1 MNTLF
6 DLDNMDFQDLFS
18 TVEGIEGGVQF
29 KVKEEPKN
37 LFTSKDLYSITA
49 SIMGIEVNAWRSLV
63 DIRGMKPVKAAIK
76 LGANVTTAQL
86 VGDLKL
92 ATGTAAINKVYADKR
107 CMSCMTGNKVGAFW
121 ANNYVGVI
129 HSPNFRLL
137 VGLETRG
144 INPRSYG
151 FKGEKV
157 HALLEPFFDKKEFP
171 VKSIYK
177 YKTQKIFAGRK
188 PVHKTDYILT
198 TVESEDIGLKEI
210 SAMLP
215 DLIERGFYDRAG
227 ATVFGKSVHE
237 LPSPFKGTFT
247 LKQRYYKGPRSKA
260 NDFRDPLPTY
270 YNFEDIDGEYKVDSN
285 VMLTIRKYV
294 ADEPYFEDQ
303 DVVLRCPA
311 IKYSEESEDPFIDF
325 DSETLSKE
333 EGEFKI
339 KELGLVLNS
348 DIETTFGTPFQMED
362 DEPDHETVPRALT
375 LGDMAELR
383 QMTLDWT
390 ELDDIP
396 F

>member
-6 DLDNMDFQDLFS
+6 DLDNMDFEDLFS
-18 TVEGIEGGVQF
+18 AVEGIEGGVQF
-29 KVKEEPKN
+29 KVAQEPKN
-37 LFTSKDLYSITA
+37 LFNSKELYTIAS
-49 SIMGIEVNAWRSLV
+49 SIMNIDVDSWLNLVEV
-63 DIRGMKPVKAAIK
+63 RGMKPVKAAIK
-76 LGANVTTAQL
+76 LGANVTIAQL

-92 ATGTAAINKVYADKR
+92 ATGAAAINKVYADER
-107 CMSCMTGNKVGAFW
+107 CMSCMTGHKVGSFW

-177 YKTQKIFAGRK
+177 YRTQSIFAGRK

-215 DLIERGFYDRAG
+215 ELIERGFYDRAG
-227 ATVFGKSVHE
+227 VIVFGKSVHE

-247 LKQRYYKGPRSKA
+247 LKQKYCKGPRSKE

-311 IKYSEESEDPFIDF
+311 IKYSEKSEDPFIDF

-333 EGEFKI
+333 EGEFKV

-348 DIETTFGTPFQMED
+348 DIGTTSSTPFQMED
-362 DEPDHETVPRALT
+362 DEPITRVLT

-383 QMTLDWT
+383 QLTLDWI

>member
-6 DLDNMDFQDLFS
+6 DLDNMDFQELFS
-18 TVEGIEGGVQF
+18 TVEHIEGGVQY
-29 KVKEEPKN
+29 KVNETP
-37 LFTSKDLYSITA
+37 KDLFSSMELYKITA
-49 SIMGIEVNAWRSLV
+49 NIMCIDVNAWRSLV
-63 DIRGMKPVKAAIK
+63 DDRGMKPVKAAIK
-76 LGANVTTAQL
+76 LGSNATTAQL

-92 ATGTAAINKVYADKR
+92 ATGADAINKVYADER
-107 CMSCMTGNKVGAFW
+107 CMSCMTGHRVGGFW

-157 HALLEPFFDKKEFP
+157 HALLEPFFNEKEFP

-177 YKTQKIFAGRK
+177 YKTQKTFVGRK

-227 ATVFGKSVHE
+227 AIVFGKSVHE

-247 LKQRYYKGPRSKA
+247 LKQRYYKGPHSKA

-270 YNFEDIDGEYKVDSN
+270 YTFEDIDGEYKVDSN

-294 ADEPYFEDQ
+294 SDEPYFEDQ

-311 IKYSEESEDPFIDF
+311 IKYSQESEDPFIDF

-348 DIETTFGTPFQMED
+348 DVETTFGAPFQMED
-362 DEPDHETVPRALT
+362 DEPDYETIPSALT

-383 QMTLDWT
+383 QLSLDWT

>member
-6 DLDNMDFQDLFS
+6 DLDNMDFEDLFS

-29 KVKEEPKN
+29 KVKKEPKN
-37 LFTSKDLYSITA
+37 IFTPMDLYSITA

-63 DIRGMKPVKAAIK
+63 DDRGMKPVKAAIK
-76 LGANVTTAQL
+76 LGSNATTAQL

-92 ATGTAAINKVYADKR
+92 ATGADAINKVYADER
-107 CMSCMTGNKVGAFW
+107 CMSCMTGHKVGSFW

-177 YKTQKIFAGRK
+177 YKTQKTFVGRK

-247 LKQRYYKGPRSKA
+247 LKQRYYKGPHSKA

-270 YNFEDIDGEYKVDSN
+270 YTFEDIDGEYKVDSN

-294 ADEPYFEDQ
+294 SDEPYFEDQ

-348 DIETTFGTPFQMED
+348 DVETTFGTPFQMED
-362 DEPDHETVPRALT
+362 DEPEDATAPRPLN
-375 LGDMAELR
+375 LGERAELR
-383 QMTLDWT
+383 QLTLDWT

>member
-6 DLDNMDFQDLFS
+6 DLDNMDFEDLFS

-29 KVKEEPKN
+29 KVAQEPKN
-37 LFTSKDLYSITA
+37 LFNSRELYTIAS
-49 SIMGIEVNAWRSLV
+49 SIMNIDVDSWLNLVEV
-63 DIRGMKPVKAAIK
+63 RGMRPVKAAIK
-76 LGANVTTAQL
+76 LGANITTAQL

-92 ATGTAAINKVYADKR
+92 ATGAAAINKVYADKR
-107 CMSCMTGNKVGAFW
+107 CMSCMTGCKVGAFW

-157 HALLEPFFDKKEFP
+157 HALLEPFFNEKEFP

-177 YKTQKIFAGRK
+177 YKTQKTFAGRK

-247 LKQRYYKGPRSKA
+247 LKQRYYKGPHSKA

-270 YNFEDIDGEYKVDSN
+270 YTFEDIDGEYKVDSN

-294 ADEPYFEDQ
+294 SDEPYFEDQ

-311 IKYSEESEDPFIDF
+311 IKYSQESEDPFIDF

-348 DIETTFGTPFQMED
+348 DVETTFGTPFQMED
-362 DEPDHETVPRALT
+362 DEPEDATAPRPLN
-375 LGDMAELR
+375 LGERAELR
-383 QMTLDWT
+383 QLTLDWT

>member
-6 DLDNMDFQDLFS
+6 DLDNMDFEDLFS

-29 KVKEEPKN
+29 KIAQEPKN
-37 LFTSKDLYSITA
+37 LFNSKELYTIAS
-49 SIMGIEVNAWRSLV
+49 SIMNIDVDSWLNLVEV
-63 DIRGMKPVKAAIK
+63 RGMRPVKAAIK
-76 LGANVTTAQL
+76 LGANITTAQL

-92 ATGTAAINKVYADKR
+92 ATGAAAINKVYADKR
-107 CMSCMTGNKVGAFW
+107 CMSCMTDSKVGAFW

-137 VGLETRG
+137 IGLETRG

-151 FKGEKV
+151 FKWEKV

-177 YKTQKIFAGRK
+177 YRTQTIFAGRK

-227 ATVFGKSVHE
+227 AIVFGKSVHE

-247 LKQRYYKGPRSKA
+247 LKQKYCKGPRSKE

-333 EGEFKI
+333 EGEFKV

-348 DIETTFGTPFQMED
+348 DIGTTFGTPFQMED
-362 DEPDHETVPRALT
+362 DEPEDETVPRALT

-383 QMTLDWT
+383 QLTLDWT

>member
-6 DLDNMDFQDLFS
+6 DLDEMDFQSLFS

-29 KVKEEPKN
+29 KVKKEPKN
-37 LFTSKDLYSITA
+37 IFTPMDLYSITA

-76 LGANVTTAQL
+76 LGSNATTAQL

-92 ATGTAAINKVYADKR
+92 ATGAAAINKVYADER
-107 CMSCMTGNKVGAFW
+107 CMSCMTGCKVGSFW

-177 YKTQKIFAGRK
+177 YKTQKTFVGRK

-247 LKQRYYKGPRSKA
+247 LKQKYYKGPHSKA

-270 YNFEDIDGEYKVDSN
+270 YTFEDIDGEYKVDSN

-294 ADEPYFEDQ
+294 SDEPYFEDQ
-303 DVVLRCPA
+303 DVVLRCPD
-311 IKYSEESEDPFIDF
+311 IKYSQESEDPFIDF

-362 DEPDHETVPRALT
+362 DGPDYETVPRALT